1 MLVIPFR
8 NRLSHCRGKLTAEA
22 HGQVGGPPEEEGKA
36 ATGGKVSV
44 EPAHISDGLLA
55 SDVGKRTLVR
65 VVEGLDV
72 LDAAELTLMLLNL
85 LGDLG
90 GVAGLK
96 VERTTELADTL
107 LKDLGTGHV
116 VEETSQEVTLLR
128 GNLGGRGVSGDG
140 AVTDSPDVA
149 GTLDNE
155 VLVHGKTAARVLLG
169 RDAVHEVLDDGAD
182 SVAGGPDEETVG
194 EGDLLTATIGLADL
208 GLDSLVGD
216 LLDHGLGHDV
226 DLLLLE
232 GALGVLDQ
240 LLGEAGKDVGKSL
253 DEGDAEAVSDIG
265 NELLDVL
272 LEEILELASK
282 LDTSGT
288 TTNDNHVQK
297 TVNLLLGLALES
309 GSLDAVHDLLANAL
323 GITNLLEEAGVLTD
337 TGNAE
342 GGVLSTDTNHQ
353 HVVGDLG
360 LDHVATDLG
369 GIENADD
376 LALGVDGAGLSLVE
390 LDVGLLVAQNGAD
403 GLHDGTVLDQA
414 GRA

>member
-1 MLVIPFR
+1 M
-8 NRLSHCRGKLTAEA
+8 
-22 HGQVGGPPEEEGKA
+22 
-36 ATGGKVSV
+36 
-44 EPAHISDGLLA
+44 
-55 SDVGKRTLVR
+55 
-65 VVEGLDV
+65 EGLDV
-72 LDAAELTLMLLNL
+72 LDAAELALMLLNL
-85 LGDLG
+85 LGDIG

-96 VERTTELADTL
+96 VEGTAELADAL
-107 LKDLGTGHV
+107 LKDLGASHV
-116 VEETSQEVTLLR
+116 VEETSQEVALLS
-128 GNLGGRGVSGDG
+128 GDLGGRGVSSDG
-140 AVTDSPDVA
+140 AVTDSPDIA

-169 RDAVHEVLDDGAD
+169 RDAVHEVLDDGAHG
-182 SVAGGPDEETVG
+182 VASGPDEETVG
-194 EGDLLTATIGLADL
+194 ESNLLTGTIGFVDF
-208 GLDSLVGD
+208 GLDGLFGD

-226 DLLLLE
+226 NLLLLE
-232 GALGVLDQ
+232 GALRVLDQ

-253 DEGDAEAVSDIG
+253 DEGDAEAVSNIG

-272 LEEILELASK
+272 LEEILELASE

-360 LDHVATDLG
+360 LNNVAADLG
-369 GIENADD
+369 SIEDADD
-376 LALGVDGAGLSLVE
+376 LALGIDGAGLSLVE
-390 LDVGLLVAQNGAD
+390 LDVGLGVAQNGAD
-403 GLHDGTVLDQA
+403 GLHDGTVLDQT

>member
-1 MLVIPFR
+1 M
-8 NRLSHCRGKLTAEA
+8 
-22 HGQVGGPPEEEGKA
+22 
-36 ATGGKVSV
+36 
-44 EPAHISDGLLA
+44 
-55 SDVGKRTLVR
+55 R

-90 GVAGLK
+90 SVAGLE
-96 VERTTELADTL
+96 VEGAAELADAL
-107 LKDLGTGHV
+107 LKNLGAGHV

-128 GNLGGRGVSGDG
+128 GNLGGRGVASDG
-140 AVTDSPDVA
+140 AVTDSPDVV
-149 GTLDNE
+149 GTLNNE

-169 RDAVHEVLDDGAD
+169 RDTVHEVLDDGAN
-182 SVAGGPDEETVG
+182 SVASGPDEETVG
-194 EGDLLTATIGLADL
+194 EGDLLTRTIGLADL
-208 GLDSLVGD
+208 GLDGLVGD
-216 LLDHGLGHDV
+216 LLNHGLGHDV

-240 LLGEAGKDVGKSL
+240 LLGETGENVGKGL

-272 LEEILELASK
+272 LEEILELASE
-282 LDTSGT
+282 LDTSGA
-288 TTNDNHVQK
+288 TTNDNHMQK
-297 TVNLLLGLALES
+297 TVNLLLRLALEG

-337 TGNAE
+337 TGNTE
-342 GGVLSTDTNHQ
+342 GSVLSTDTNHK

-360 LDHVATDLG
+360 LNNVAADLG
-369 GIENADD
+369 GIEDADD
-376 LALGVDGAGLSLVE
+376 LALGIDGAGLSLVE
-390 LDVGLLVAQNGAD
+390 LDVGLLVAENGAD
-403 GLHDGTVLDQA
+403 GLHDGTVLDQS